1 MIHHIKRATRHL
13 IFWSLIVFA
22 VSLSCVRLLLME
34 IEHYKADLSAR
45 VSEFAGAQV
54 SIGHLQANMRGYSPE
69 LVLKDIEI
77 LSLVANQPPPIQL
90 KEIRIGINLLDALFN
105 SDRLASSWVT
115 LVGAKLTVKRN
126 QDGSIAIVGL
136 KASDEKPLWLLEG
149 SKYEVLQSEIRWLDE
164 LRKTKIDVVGAVDFA
179 IINRGDRH
187 KLNMLVK
194 LPQQYG
200 DNLTVSMDLKGN
212 IFEPSSLDGTGYLEG
227 KNIKLA
233 EWLKGQLPFAINIG
247 SGIGD
252 FKFWSELK
260 HSQLASF
267 VIDTQAQQLMLTK
280 PGQETFFVK
289 QLKSQAHWEHKDS
302 QWHLHVPHFLLETA
316 DHKWPATVFN
326 VFGDQAKDSK
336 LNSLGIFVD
345 FLDLEKATALLKF
358 FAPMSKDDVELLV
371 KSQLKGSLEQCSLFV
386 DLNEKHFAVN
396 GKFDQIS
403 IAPSSAM
410 PGIEN
415 LTGKVQGTDQN
426 GQVVLATKDA
436 SLTPSGI
443 FREEINITN
452 LNGAIDWQQNSDDWV
467 ISSPIIQIDSP
478 DIKTKS
484 RLNLSVPKT
493 MGHKTFLDLQ
503 TEFSIDDVSKATR
516 YLPVSTMKKSV
527 VDWLDTAL
535 INGRVPM
542 GNILFYG
549 NLSDFPFTGRQGVF
563 EVPFDIEQLEL
574 DYHPDWPRLNELS
587 GNVLFLDEGLHVN
600 LTKGFSNKVKIN
612 QAMLTIPVLGA
623 SEYLLVQGKLET
635 EILQGLEF
643 MLKTPLNSSAEKLL
657 GVLEPKGNTQITLD
671 LKLPL
676 ADGATEKVHG
686 SAELVNVKLRV
697 KPLDLDVSQISGA
710 LKFNEKGLYSDII
723 KASAL
728 NNPIKINIKSSDL
741 QTDVNVS
748 GRVGVND
755 LREQFKIPGWNLAKG
770 ATDYQLKLQLPY
782 DDSFSELLVQSK
794 LSGLSLDLP
803 GALAK
808 TREQQKSLALSFN
821 LVGDGSLPIK
831 VNYDN
836 QLKVAINYNIKQL
849 QVDSGNV
856 LLGKGDV
863 EQSEKPGINLEIN
876 RERLALQDWVSLAL
890 KVSSAKD
897 NETNVALNSLNE
909 IKIHGDHGLWKK
921 ADLGLID
928 LTLKFDGHYW
938 AGDISSSIAKGKF
951 KIPTDLRGADSVVL
965 TMDMLDLT
973 VIKQLKSQSEI
984 GANLAPDFMPLMS
997 VTNQKTLWQ
1006 SVDLGQLSVE
1016 TERIPNGISFK
1027 RVELIGVDQKLAFS
1041 GDWKINGDQ
1050 SETHIQGNLGMPRA
1064 GQFFSKLGISKDLT
1078 ETIAVVDFTGDWKA
1092 APYQFS
1098 LADLQS
1104 QIVVNFTNGR
1114 ILGIEPGFGRVLGIL
1129 AMAQWIKRFQLDFS
1143 DVFDDGL
1150 TFANI
1155 TGTFNLLNGKAVTN
1169 NLVVDAIPAKISI
1182 TGTND
1187 LINKTVDYNVSVVPK
1202 SADAVPVAGT
1212 IMGKLAD
1219 FIGRTLTGKDQEGFF
1234 FGSQYLVKGG
1244 WGNVQIIPVHEN
1256 DGLLQKTWDGITG
1269 FPWLKQST
1277 EQ

>member
-1 MIHHIKRATRHL
+1 MIHHLKRATRHL
-13 IFWSLIVFA
+13 IFWSLIVCA
-22 VSLSCVRLLLME
+22 VSLTGVRLLLME
-34 IEHYKADLSAR
+34 IDHYKSDLSAR

-54 SIGHLQANMRGYSPE
+54 TIGHLQANMRGYSPE

-77 LSLVANQPPPIQL
+77 LSIIANQPPPIQL
-90 KEIRIGINLLDALFN
+90 KEIRIGINLLDVLFN

-136 KASDEKPLWLLEG
+136 KASDEKPLWLLQG
-149 SKYEVLQSEIRWLDE
+149 SKYEVLQSEIRWQDE
-164 LRKTKIDVVGAVDFA
+164 LRKTKIDVIGSLDFA
-179 IINRGDRH
+179 IINSGPRH
-187 KLNMLVK
+187 KLNMLVE

-212 IFEPSSLDGTGYLEG
+212 IFEPSSLDGTVYLEG
-227 KNIKLA
+227 KNIKSA
-233 EWLKGQLPFAINIG
+233 QWLKGQLPFAISIG
-247 SGIGD
+247 SGIAD

-260 HSQLASF
+260 HSKLVSF
-267 VIDTQAQQLMLTK
+267 VSEAQVQQLKLTK
-280 PGQETFFVK
+280 SDEETFFVK
-289 QLKSQAHWEHKDS
+289 RLKSQIHWEHKDS
-302 QWHLHVPHFLLETA
+302 QWYLHVPHFLLETM
-316 DHKWPATVFN
+316 DNKWPATVFSI
-326 VFGDQAKDSK
+326 FGDQSKDNK
-336 LNSLGIFVD
+336 LNSLGVFVD
-345 FLDLEKATALLKF
+345 FVDLEKATALLKF
-358 FAPMSKDDVELLV
+358 FAPLSKDVAELLA
-371 KSQLKGSLEQCSLFV
+371 KSQLKGSLEQCSLYV

-396 GKFDQIS
+396 GQFDQIS
-403 IAPSSAM
+403 IASSSAI

-415 LTGKVQGTDQN
+415 LSGKVKGTDQK

-436 SLTPSGI
+436 HLITSGM
-443 FREEINITN
+443 FRDVINITN
-452 LNGAIDWQQNSDDWV
+452 LNGAINWQQNLDDWMM
-467 ISSPIIQIDSP
+467 SSPIIQIDSP

-484 RLNLSVPKT
+484 RLRVTVPKT
-493 MGHKTFLDLQ
+493 KGQKTFLDLQ
-503 TEFSIDDVSKATR
+503 TVFSIEDVSKATR

-535 INGRVPM
+535 ISGRVPS

-549 NLSDFPFTGRQGVF
+549 HLSDFPFTGRQGVF
-563 EVPFDIEQLEL
+563 EVPFDVEQLEL
-574 DYHPDWPRLNELS
+574 NYLPDWPRLSEL
-587 GNVLFLDEGLHVN
+587 GGHVLFLQEGLHVN
-600 LTKGFSNKVKIN
+600 LTKGFSDRVKIN

-623 SEYLLVQGKLET
+623 SEHLLVQGKLET

-643 MLKTPLNSSAEKLL
+643 MQKTPLNSSAEKLL
-657 GVLEPKGNTQITLD
+657 GAVEPKGNTQILLD

-676 ADGATEKVHG
+676 ADGATEKVNG
-686 SAELVNVKLRV
+686 SAQLVNARLKVKS
-697 KPLDLDVSQISGA
+697 LDLDVSQINGA

-728 NNPIKINIKSSDL
+728 NNPIKINIKSSDI
-741 QTDVNVS
+741 QTDVNVT

-755 LREQFKIPGWNLAKG
+755 LRGQFKIPGWNLSEG
-770 ATDYQLKLQLPY
+770 ATDYHLKLQLPY
-782 DDSFSELLVQSK
+782 DDSVSELLVQSN

-808 TREQQKSLALSFN
+808 TREQQRSLALAFN
-821 LVGDGSLPIK
+821 LTSDGTLPIK

-836 QLKVAINYNIKQL
+836 QLKAAIKYDIKQL
-849 QVDSGNV
+849 QVESGNV

-863 EQSEKPGINLEIN
+863 EQSEKPGINLKIN
-876 RERLALQDWVSLAL
+876 RERLALQDWAGLAL

-897 NETNVALNSLNE
+897 SDTTVALNSLNE

-921 ADLGLID
+921 ADFGLID
-928 LTLKFDGHYW
+928 LTLKLDGHYW

-951 KIPTDLRGADSVVL
+951 KIPTDLRGADSVLL
-965 TMDMLDLT
+965 TMDMLDLS
-973 VIKQLKSQSEI
+973 VIKQLKSQDETGSK
-984 GANLAPDFMPLMS
+984 LAPDFMPLVS
-997 VTNQKTLWQ
+997 LSSQKTLWQ
-1006 SVDLGQLSVE
+1006 SVDLGQFNIE
-1016 TERIPNGISFK
+1016 TERIPNGIAFK
-1027 RVELIGVDQKLAFS
+1027 RVELTGVDQKLAFS
-1041 GDWKINGDQ
+1041 GDWKVNGNQ
-1050 SETHIQGNLGMPRA
+1050 SETHIKGDLVMPHA

-1078 ETIAVVDFTGDWKA
+1078 ETNAVVDFTGDWKA

-1098 LADLQS
+1098 LADLHS
-1104 QIVVNFTNGR
+1104 QIGVNFTNGR

-1182 TGTND
+1182 TGSND
-1187 LINKTVDYNVSVVPK
+1187 LINKTVDYNVNVVPK

-1212 IMGKLAD
+1212 IMGKVAD

-1234 FGSQYLVKGG
+1234 FGSQYLVIGG

-1256 DGLLQKTWDGITG
+1256 DGLLQKTWDGITD
-1269 FPWLKQST
+1269 FPWLKKST
-1277 EQ
+1277 EH